1 MSKIIQKKLNSQIK
15 VLKELKESNF
25 GDFDNW
31 QSIRACSLEDLAKN
45 NFLESNVKTEIEKF
59 PNDSIYSFANYLDE
73 KIVGCVAGYYGL
85 SEYYCLCINAKTA
98 YVYSKM
104 IDYLDYNAKNQ
115 GCNSIIIKN
124 IKNEQAEALLNLI
137 FKGYLID
144 AFSEGSDIS
153 QNKISLKKQVQ

>member
-1 MSKIIQKKLNSQIK
+1 MSETSKRLNSQKKILEK
-15 VLKELKESNF
+15 SKESNF
-25 GDFDNW
+25 GDFDDW

-45 NFLESNVKTEIEKF
+45 NFLESNVKAEIEKF
-59 PNDSIYSFANYLDE
+59 PNDSRYSFANYLNE
-73 KIVGCVAGYYGL
+73 KIVGCVAGHYGEFE
-85 SEYYCLCINAKTA
+85 SYCLCINAKTA

-104 IDYLDYNAKNQ
+104 IDYLEQDAKNQ

-144 AFSEGSDIS
+144 AFSKGGNIS